1 MILLLRS
8 RNVYQGTKAKKYAD
22 VLTVLLKIFK
32 RGVVQGYPI
41 MSKKPDANSEEND
54 LAGVSVRL
62 A

>member
-41 MSKKPDANSEEND
+41 MSKKPMPIRKKMIWQVCQ
-54 LAGVSVRL
+54 LG
-62 A
+62 

>member
-1 MILLLRS
+1 MSIKE
-8 RNVYQGTKAKKYAD
+8 QKPKKYAD